1 MKTMKRNL
9 LFLVLAVLTTV
20 VGLGTVTAPAYSADR
35 LELEDTAIVGSRELP
50 KVLYIVPWKESRM
63 GTLAGVSEKGSFKD
77 SMTVLDRDVFLR
89 ELKYFDVLHGSDSI
103 SQK

>member
-1 MKTMKRNL
+1 MKDNL
-9 LFLVLAVLTTV
+9 FILFLAILASVP
-20 VGLGTVTAPAYSADR
+20 GLAFSADR
-35 LELEDTAIVGSRELP
+35 LELDNTSIVGSRELP

-89 ELKYFDVLHGSDSI
+89 ELQYFDVLHGSDSI
-103 SQK
+103 SRK

>member
-1 MKTMKRNL
+1 MKTMKQRL
-9 LFLVLAVLTTV
+9 YALILVGFSALSGQAF
-20 VGLGTVTAPAYSADR
+20 SADR

-50 KVLYIVPWKESRM
+50 KVLYVVPWKESRM

-89 ELKYFDVLHGSDSI
+89 EMK
-103 SQK
+103 

>member
-1 MKTMKRNL
+1 MPRIDMKQKL
-9 LFLVLAVLTTV
+9 LVLIF
-20 VGLGTVTAPAYSADR
+20 VGMLMVAGQVISADR

-50 KVLYIVPWKESRM
+50 KVLYIVPWKASRM

-89 ELKYFDVLHGSDSI
+89 ELKYFDVMHGSDSI
-103 SQK
+103 SKN

>member
-1 MKTMKRNL
+1 MKIMK
-9 LFLVLAVLTTV
+9 LTLPV
-20 VGLGTVTAPAYSADR
+20 FIFVGLSAVAGQVMSADR

-103 SQK
+103 SKN